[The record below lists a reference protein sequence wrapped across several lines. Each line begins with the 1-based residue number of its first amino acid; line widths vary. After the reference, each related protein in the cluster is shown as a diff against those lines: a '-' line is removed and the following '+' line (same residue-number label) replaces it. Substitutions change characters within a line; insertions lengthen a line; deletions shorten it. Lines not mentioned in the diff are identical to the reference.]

1 MFDAEGLETGR
12 IFMIAVIWDH
22 REQEG
27 FALDF
32 AFDVEADKDGGV
44 RGFRTSHL
52 LNHPVVGMVAN
63 TAARAGYA
71 YDKDRLAFKPDLALG
86 SPDQMARRMVAVL
99 QKEGYQ
105 LIHVGHLPPC
115 LENGNKHDRKTDLDV
130 KPARFSAVA

>member
-1 MFDAEGLETGR
+1 
-12 IFMIAVIWDH
+12 MIAVIWDH

-32 AFDVEADKDGGV
+32 AFDVEVDKQGTV
-44 RGFRTSHL
+44 RGFRTVHL

-71 YDKDRLAFKPDLALG
+71 YDEDRLAFKPDLSLG

-99 QKEGYQ
+99 GKEGYQ
-105 LIHVGHLPPC
+105 FNHVGHLPPC
-115 LENGNKHDRKTDLDV
+115 LLKGNEHDCKTDLDV
-130 KPARFSAVA
+130 EPVRLSAIA